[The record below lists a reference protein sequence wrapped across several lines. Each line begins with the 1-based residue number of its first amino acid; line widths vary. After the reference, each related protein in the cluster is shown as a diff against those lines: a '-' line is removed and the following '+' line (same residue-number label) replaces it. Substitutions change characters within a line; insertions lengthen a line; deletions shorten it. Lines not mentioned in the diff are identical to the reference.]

1 MIAIRQVAQGLRQA
15 RVTPSLPAVA
25 RRCFSEQPGDDLP
38 PRATDL
44 QAASGIP
51 PVAPGRTVYIYSP
64 SRVAGQHGLAQTI
77 EGGEYGWKVQ
87 FSPDA
92 KWINPLM
99 GWTSTADPM
108 ENVHRGLSF
117 HSKQAAI
124 EFATKNGWTYEVE
137 EPNPR
142 NHKRPTRYIGYGDN
156 YSVKRKGVPSGGLR
170 SERS

>member
-77 EGGEYGWKVQ
+77 EGGALGGR
-87 FSPDA
+87 SPGGVIGHAWALIGAGAGCDGPHGG
-92 KWINPLM
+92 PLLVSSQASM
-99 GWTSTADPM
+99 AGRSNSPQMVRASRLWT
-108 ENVHRGLSF
+108 
-117 HSKQAAI
+117 
-124 EFATKNGWTYEVE
+124 
-137 EPNPR
+137 
-142 NHKRPTRYIGYGDN
+142 
-156 YSVKRKGVPSGGLR
+156 GLR
-170 SERS
+170 SVHL

>member
-77 EGGEYGWKVQ
+77 EGGALGGR
-87 FSPDA
+87 SP
-92 KWINPLM
+92 
-99 GWTSTADPM
+99 
-108 ENVHRGLSF
+108 
-117 HSKQAAI
+117 
-124 EFATKNGWTYEVE
+124 
-137 EPNPR
+137 
-142 NHKRPTRYIGYGDN
+142 
-156 YSVKRKGVPSGGLR
+156 GGLVGHAWAWMGGGTGCEDPNGGPFGQHR
-170 SERS
+170 RRVRLEGSLLPRRCARIACGVACRMSSRASRARE